1 MAVLETIRV
10 KFGIVITALIA
21 VALLSFII
29 DPQTL
34 QQVWF
39 SVSSKNDVGQIDSK
53 SISYEEFQ
61 KEVDKLTSLYGARG
75 EEQQQEINNLAWQ
88 AMINKYLFL
97 KNANKAGINVSD
109 AEMVSI
115 ISGDIASPVLNQ
127 NPYFVDENGVFS
139 VDRVLEMSK
148 FAASD
153 QSGQARAF
161 WNFVQNE
168 AKNEMYYSKYLSLL
182 NQSNFNNTLMAANQI
197 AESNNTFNVE
207 FVMVPFG
214 FQKDSTIVVSDKEI
228 KAYYNSHKKF
238 YKQPAS
244 RDIEYVEFEIKPSAE
259 DVELA
264 NNAIVKVYDEFKT
277 TNDVKNFLSRNSDR
291 KFDETWYKEGDL
303 NTVSRKVNDFVFNSN
318 QKVSEVIDDNESLFV
333 VRVLGT
339 KKEDGVVKKQV
350 AIFEKAPYASEKTKS
365 ACYAKANAFA
375 AVATGSYDNF
385 TKAVQEQ
392 GLYAR
397 PVNKMLEGTDK
408 LGSIERTKEITRW
421 AFDAK
426 KGSVSEI
433 KNIDNKYFVVA
444 VLTGIHE
451 EGYVPV
457 SEVASMIEDVLYSE
471 KLAEKKVAEVA
482 DKIAGLE
489 DMQAIADTLGTT
501 VSTQEDVVFTS
512 TGYQSLDPKF
522 VGAASVAEDGKI
534 SAPVAGNIGVYVY
547 KVTGRET
554 GASFT
559 EEDAKNLA
567 NQKSYYAA
575 QMLLPTMMEDADVK
589 DNRARFF

>member
-10 KFGIVITALIA
+10 KFGIVITVLIA

-29 DPQTL
+29 DPSTL
-34 QQVWF
+34 QQVWY
-39 SVSSKNDVGQIDSK
+39 SVSSKSDVGQIDSK

-75 EEQQQEINNLAWQ
+75 EEQQQEINNLVWQ
-88 AMINKYLFL
+88 ALVNKYLFIR
-97 KNANKAGINVSD
+97 NANKAGINVSD
-109 AEMVSI
+109 SEMVSI
-115 ISGDIASPVLNQ
+115 ISGDITSPVLSQ

-139 VDRVLEMSK
+139 VDRVIEMSK
-148 FAASD
+148 YASSD
-153 QSGQARAF
+153 ESGQVKAF
-161 WNFVQNE
+161 WNYVQNE
-168 AKNEMYYSKYLSLL
+168 VKNEMYYSKYLSLL
-182 NQSNFNNTLMAANQI
+182 NQSNFNNPLMAANQI
-197 AESNNTFNVE
+197 AESNNTFDVE

-214 FQKDSTIVVSDKEI
+214 YQKDSTIVVSDKEI
-228 KAYYNSHKKF
+228 KAYYNAHKKF
-238 YKQPAS
+238 YKQAAS
-244 RDIEYVEFEIKPSAE
+244 RDIEYVEFEISPSAE
-259 DVELA
+259 DVAVA
-264 NNAIVKVYDEFKT
+264 NEAIAKVYDEFKT
-277 TNDVKNFLSRNSDR
+277 TSDVKNFLSRNSDR
-291 KFDETWYKEGDL
+291 KFDETWYKDGDL
-303 NTVSRKVNDFVFNSN
+303 NAVSRKVNEFVFNSKN
-318 QKVSEVIDDNESLFV
+318 KVSEVIDDNESLFV
-333 VRVLGT
+333 VRVLDT
-339 KKEDGVVKKQV
+339 KKEDGVEKKQV
-350 AIFEKAPYASEKTKS
+350 AILEKAPFASEKTKS

-375 AVATGSYDNF
+375 AVATGSYENF
-385 TKAVQEQ
+385 RKAVEEQ

-397 PVNKMLEGTDK
+397 PVTKMTEGTDR
-408 LGSIERTKEITRW
+408 LGAIERTKEITRW

-426 KGSVSEI
+426 KGNVSEI

-482 DKIAGLE
+482 EKIAGIE

-567 NQKSYYAA
+567 DQKSYYAA

>member
-88 AMINKYLFL
+88 ALINKYLFL

-127 NPYFVDENGVFS
+127 NPYFVDENGAFS

-264 NNAIVKVYDEFKT
+264 NNAIVKVYDEFKN

-426 KGSVSEI
+426 KGAVSEI

-451 EGYVPV
+451 EGYTPV
-457 SEVASMIEDVLYSE
+457 SEVSSRIENILYSE
-471 KLAEKKVAEVA
+471 KLADKKVAEVTE
-482 DKIAGLE
+482 KVAGLE
-489 DMQAIADTLGTT
+489 DMQAVAEALGTT
-501 VSTQEDVVFTS
+501 VSTQEGVVFTT
-512 TGYQSLDPKF
+512 TGYQALDPKF
-522 VGAASVAEDGKI
+522 VGAASVAEEGKI
-534 SAPVAGNIGVYVY
+534 SAPVAGNVGVYVY

-567 NQKSYYAA
+567 AQKSYYAS
-575 QMLLPTMMEDADVK
+575 QMLVPTMMEDADVK

>member
-34 QQVWF
+34 QQVWY

-168 AKNEMYYSKYLSLL
+168 VKNEMYYSKYLSLL

-244 RDIEYVEFEIKPSAE
+244 RDI
-259 DVELA
+259 
-264 NNAIVKVYDEFKT
+264 
-277 TNDVKNFLSRNSDR
+277 
-291 KFDETWYKEGDL
+291 
-303 NTVSRKVNDFVFNSN
+303 
-318 QKVSEVIDDNESLFV
+318 
-333 VRVLGT
+333 
-339 KKEDGVVKKQV
+339 
-350 AIFEKAPYASEKTKS
+350 
-365 ACYAKANAFA
+365 
-375 AVATGSYDNF
+375 
-385 TKAVQEQ
+385 
-392 GLYAR
+392 
-397 PVNKMLEGTDK
+397 
-408 LGSIERTKEITRW
+408 
-421 AFDAK
+421 
-426 KGSVSEI
+426 
-433 KNIDNKYFVVA
+433 
-444 VLTGIHE
+444 
-451 EGYVPV
+451 
-457 SEVASMIEDVLYSE
+457 
-471 KLAEKKVAEVA
+471 
-482 DKIAGLE
+482 
-489 DMQAIADTLGTT
+489 
-501 VSTQEDVVFTS
+501 
-512 TGYQSLDPKF
+512 
-522 VGAASVAEDGKI
+522 
-534 SAPVAGNIGVYVY
+534 
-547 KVTGRET
+547 
-554 GASFT
+554 
-559 EEDAKNLA
+559 
-567 NQKSYYAA
+567 
-575 QMLLPTMMEDADVK
+575 
-589 DNRARFF
+589 

>member
-10 KFGIVITALIA
+10 KFGIVITVLIA

-29 DPQTL
+29 DPSTL
-34 QQVWF
+34 QQVWY
-39 SVSSKNDVGQIDSK
+39 SVSSKSDVGQIDSK
-53 SISYEEFQ
+53 SISYGEFQ

-88 AMINKYLFL
+88 AMVNKYLFIR
-97 KNANKAGINVSD
+97 NANKAGIHVSD
-109 AEMVSI
+109 EEMVSI
-115 ISGDIASPVLNQ
+115 ISGNIASPVLNQ

-153 QSGQARAF
+153 ESGQAKAF
-161 WNFVQNE
+161 WNYVQNE
-168 AKNEMYYSKYLSLL
+168 VKNEMYFSKYLSLL
-182 NQSNFNNTLMAANQI
+182 NQSNFNTPLMAANQI
-197 AESNNTFNVE
+197 AESNNTFDVE

-214 FQKDSTIVVSDKEI
+214 YQKDSTIVVSDKEI
-228 KAYYNSHKKF
+228 KDYYNAHKKF
-238 YKQPAS
+238 YKQTAS

-259 DVELA
+259 DIAVA
-264 NNAIVKVYDEFKT
+264 NEAIAKVYDEFKST
-277 TNDVKNFLSRNSDR
+277 SDVKNFLSRNSDR
-291 KFDETWYKEGDL
+291 KFDETWYKDGEL
-303 NTVSRKVNDFVFNSN
+303 NTVSRKVNDFVFNSKN
-318 QKVSEVIDDNESLFV
+318 KVSEVIDDNESLFV
-333 VRVLGT
+333 VRVLDT
-339 KKEDGVVKKQV
+339 KKEDGVEKKQV
-350 AIFEKAPYASEKTKS
+350 AIFEKAPFASEKTKS

-375 AVATGSYDNF
+375 AVATGSYENF
-385 TKAVQEQ
+385 KNAVQEQ

-397 PVNKMLEGTDK
+397 PVTKMAEGTDR

-426 KGSVSEI
+426 KGNVSEI

>member
-10 KFGIVITALIA
+10 KFGIVITVLIA

-29 DPQTL
+29 DPSTL
-34 QQVWF
+34 QQVWY
-39 SVSSKNDVGQIDSK
+39 SVSSKSDVGQIDSK

-88 AMINKYLFL
+88 AMVNKYLFIR
-97 KNANKAGINVSD
+97 NANKAGIHVSD
-109 AEMVSI
+109 EEMVSI
-115 ISGDIASPVLNQ
+115 ISGNIASPVLNQ

-153 QSGQARAF
+153 ESGQAKAF
-161 WNFVQNE
+161 WNYVQNE
-168 AKNEMYYSKYLSLL
+168 VKNEMYFSKYLSLL
-182 NQSNFNNTLMAANQI
+182 NQSNFNTPLMAANQI
-197 AESNNTFNVE
+197 AESNNTFDVE

-214 FQKDSTIVVSDKEI
+214 YQKDSTIVVSDKEI
-228 KAYYNSHKKF
+228 KDYYNAHKKF
-238 YKQPAS
+238 YKQAAS

-259 DVELA
+259 DVAVA
-264 NNAIVKVYDEFKT
+264 NEAIAKVYDEFKST
-277 TNDVKNFLSRNSDR
+277 SDVKNFLSRNSDR
-291 KFDETWYKEGDL
+291 KFDETWYKDGEL
-303 NTVSRKVNDFVFNSN
+303 NTVSRKVNDFVFNSKN
-318 QKVSEVIDDNESLFV
+318 KVSEVIDDNESLFV
-333 VRVLGT
+333 VRVLDT
-339 KKEDGVVKKQV
+339 KKEDGVEKKQV
-350 AIFEKAPYASEKTKS
+350 AIFEKAPFASEKTKS

-375 AVATGSYDNF
+375 AVATGSYENF
-385 TKAVQEQ
+385 KNAVQEQ

-397 PVNKMLEGTDK
+397 PVTKMAEGTDR

-426 KGSVSEI
+426 KGNVSEI

>member
-127 NPYFVDENGVFS
+127 NPYFVDENGAFS

-153 QSGQARAF
+153 QSGQAKAF

-264 NNAIVKVYDEFKT
+264 NNAIVKVYDEFKN

-291 KFDETWYKEGDL
+291 KFDETWYKDGDL

-339 KKEDGVVKKQV
+339 KKEDGVIKKQV

-426 KGSVSEI
+426 KGAVSEI

-451 EGYVPV
+451 EGYTPV
-457 SEVASMIEDVLYSE
+457 SEVSSRIENILYSE
-471 KLAEKKVAEVA
+471 KLADKKIAEVTE
-482 DKIAGLE
+482 KVAGLE
-489 DMQAIADTLGTT
+489 DMQAVAEALGTT
-501 VSTQEDVVFTS
+501 VSTQEGVVFTT
-512 TGYQSLDPKF
+512 TGYQALDPKF
-522 VGAASVAEDGKI
+522 VGAASVAEEGKI
-534 SAPVAGNIGVYVY
+534 SAPVAGNVGVYVY

-567 NQKSYYAA
+567 AQKSYYAS
-575 QMLLPTMMEDADVK
+575 QMLVPTMMEDADVK

>member
-10 KFGIVITALIA
+10 KFGIVITVLIA

-29 DPQTL
+29 DPSTL
-34 QQVWF
+34 QQVWY
-39 SVSSKNDVGQIDSK
+39 SVSSKSDVGQIDSK

-88 AMINKYLFL
+88 AMVNKYLFIR
-97 KNANKAGINVSD
+97 NANKAGIHVSD
-109 AEMVSI
+109 EEMVSI
-115 ISGDIASPVLNQ
+115 ISGNIASPVLNQ

-153 QSGQARAF
+153 ESGQAKAF
-161 WNFVQNE
+161 WNYVQNE
-168 AKNEMYYSKYLSLL
+168 VKNEMYFSKYLSLL
-182 NQSNFNNTLMAANQI
+182 NQSNFNTPLMAANQI
-197 AESNNTFNVE
+197 AESNNTFDVE

-214 FQKDSTIVVSDKEI
+214 YQKDSTIVVSDKEI
-228 KAYYNSHKKF
+228 KDYYNAHKKF
-238 YKQPAS
+238 YKQAAS

-259 DVELA
+259 DIAVA
-264 NNAIVKVYDEFKT
+264 NEAIAKVYDEFKST
-277 TNDVKNFLSRNSDR
+277 SDVKNFLSRNSDR
-291 KFDETWYKEGDL
+291 KFDETWYKNGDL
-303 NTVSRKVNDFVFNSN
+303 NTVSRKVNDFVFNSKN
-318 QKVSEVIDDNESLFV
+318 KVSEVIDDNESLFV
-333 VRVLGT
+333 VRVLDT
-339 KKEDGVVKKQV
+339 KKEDGVEKKQV
-350 AIFEKAPYASEKTKS
+350 AIFEKAPFASEKTKS

-375 AVATGSYDNF
+375 AVATGSYENF
-385 TKAVQEQ
+385 KNAVQEQ

-397 PVNKMLEGTDK
+397 PVTKMAEGTDR

>member
-39 SVSSKNDVGQIDSK
+39 SLSSKSDVGKISSK

-88 AMINKYLFL
+88 TMINKYLFIR
-97 KNANKAGINVSD
+97 NANKAGINVSD

-115 ISGDIASPVLNQ
+115 ISGDIASPVLAQ

-139 VDRVLEMSK
+139 VDRVIEMSK
-148 FAASD
+148 IASSD
-153 QSGQARAF
+153 QSGQARNF
-161 WNFVQNE
+161 WNYVQNE
-168 AKNEMYYSKYLSLL
+168 VKNEMYYSKYVSLL
-182 NQSNFNNTLMAANQI
+182 NQSNFNNTLMVANQI

-207 FVMVPFG
+207 YVMVPFG
-214 FQKDSTIVVSDKEI
+214 FEKDSTIVVSDKEI
-228 KAYYNSHKKF
+228 KAYYDAHKKF

-259 DVELA
+259 DIELA
-264 NNAIVKVYDEFKT
+264 NNAIVKVYDEFKST
-277 TNDVKNFLSRNSDR
+277 SDVKNFLSRNSDR
-291 KFDETWYKEGDL
+291 KFDETWYKEGEL
-303 NTVSRKVNDFVFNSN
+303 NTVSRKVDEFVFNSK
-318 QKVSEVIDDNESLFV
+318 QKVSEVIDDNGSLFV
-333 VRVLGT
+333 VRVLGS
-339 KKEDGVVKKQV
+339 KREDGVVKKQV
-350 AIFEKAPYASEKTKS
+350 AILEKSPFASEKTKS
-365 ACYAKANAFA
+365 ACYAKANSFA
-375 AVATGSYDNF
+375 SVASGSYENF

-397 PVNKMLEGTDK
+397 PVNKMVEGTDK
-408 LGSIERTKEITRW
+408 LGAIERTKEITRW

-426 KGSVSEI
+426 KGAVSEI
-433 KNIDNKYFVVA
+433 KNIDNKYFVIA

-451 EGYVPV
+451 EGYTPV
-457 SEVASMIEDVLYSE
+457 SEVSSMIESVLYSE
-471 KLAEKKVAEVA
+471 KLADKKVAEVA
-482 DKIAGLE
+482 EKVAGLE
-489 DMQAIADTLGTT
+489 DMQAVAEALGTT
-501 VSTQEDVVFTS
+501 VSTQEGVVFAS
-512 TGYQSLDPKF
+512 NGYQTLDPKF
-522 VGAASVAEDGKI
+522 IGAASVAEDGKI
-534 SAPVAGNIGVYVY
+534 SAPVAGNMGVYVY

-554 GASFT
+554 GSSFT
-559 EEDAKNLA
+559 EEDTKNLA
-567 NQKSYYAA
+567 AQRSYYAS
-575 QMLLPTMMEDADVK
+575 QMLIPTMMEDADVK